1 MKIGQQGMKV
11 VSFDNC
17 QFFALNE
24 SNKYSAVYIKPETD
38 FNIRFTGCTA
48 DDNFHEGGIFN
59 SRLWNVKDNT
69 NKNTKVTVDGVVV
82 YQNGALS
89 NP

>member
-1 MKIGQQGMKV
+1 MKV

-24 SNKYSAVYIKPETD
+24 SDKYAAVYIKPETD
-38 FNIRFTGCTA
+38 FDIRFTSCTA
-48 DDNFHEGGIFN
+48 DEKFCTGAISN

-69 NKNTKVTVDGVVV
+69 NKNTKVTVDGTLV
-82 YQNGALS
+82 YSGGALQ
-89 NP
+89 P